1 MGKKLRA
8 ITKFATWE
16 QEDEFWSNHDLTEL
30 DLAQDTSPLVIE
42 RRSLR
47 YVKKIEVPNPI
58 SVRAWKR
65 KTA

>member
-1 MGKKLRA
+1 MAKKLRA
-8 ITKFATWE
+8 IPKFASWQ

-30 DLAQDTSPLVIE
+30 DLEEDTSPLLIE
-42 RRSLR
+42 RRALR
-47 YVKKIEVPNPI
+47 YVKTIEVPNPI

>member
-8 ITKFATWE
+8 IPKFATWE

-30 DLAQDTSPLVIE
+30 DLEEDTSPLVIE

-47 YVKKIEVPNPI
+47 YVEKIEVPNPI